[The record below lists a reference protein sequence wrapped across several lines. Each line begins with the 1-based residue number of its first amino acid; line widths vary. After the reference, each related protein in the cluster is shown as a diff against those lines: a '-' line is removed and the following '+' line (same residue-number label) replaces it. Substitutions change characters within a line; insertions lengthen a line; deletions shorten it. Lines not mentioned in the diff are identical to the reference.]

1 MTEKEV
7 KNQWVLRDKQRA
19 LFWVSVEEYL
29 GHLDDSHAAAHAAC
43 AVDSMKEF
51 EGSLDDAIALI
62 VDFAA
67 ADAEHRKQAAL
78 AGIKTLSVTYER
90 KFNLGNYESLHV
102 GMTSWTDVHD
112 DTTAEEVQAELWKWV
127 KEAVKEQALPV
138 IDAAKQP
145 TSQTKAPTAIEPPA
159 PSSGPWQMPTA
170 GPGNAVPPPP
180 APGSGE
186 HVPPLPPSQPVGALT
201 GNEQTQPNGN
211 GGGTETFRVDSI
223 TAQVSPNGNRYYA
236 VRGGRVKK
244 HGATAWPEI
253 AEPQLEALTGY
264 DPINLEIGK
273 PWDVTGFG
281 IRAVGE
287 IPPGKTYPNKITA
300 FAPST

>member
-1 MTEKEV
+1 MTEKKV
-7 KNQWVLRDKQRA
+7 KNDWIIADKKRA

-29 GHLDDSHAAAHAAC
+29 GHLDDSHAAAHLAC
-43 AVDSMKEF
+43 AVSTMKEF

-67 ADAEHRKQAAL
+67 ADAEHRKQVAL
-78 AGIKTLSVTYER
+78 AGVKTLSVTYER
-90 KFNLGNYESLHV
+90 KFNLGDYDSLHI
-102 GMTSWTDVHD
+102 GMTSWADVHD

-138 IDAAKQP
+138 IEAAKAP
-145 TSQTKAPTAIEPPA
+145 VNQTKAPATIKPPA
-159 PSSGPWQMPTA
+159 PARPTPSP
-170 GPGNAVPPPP
+170 GPGNAPP
-180 APGSGE
+180 AQ
-186 HVPPLPPSQPVGALT
+186 PPTPPAG
-201 GNEQTQPNGN
+201 NGN
-211 GGGTETFRVDSI
+211 GGGTETFMVDSI

-236 VRGGRVKK
+236 VKGGRVKK

-253 AEPQLEALTGY
+253 AEPQLEALTKY
-264 DPINLEIGK
+264 NPVNLEVGK

-287 IPPGKTYPNKITA
+287 IPPGKTYPSKITA